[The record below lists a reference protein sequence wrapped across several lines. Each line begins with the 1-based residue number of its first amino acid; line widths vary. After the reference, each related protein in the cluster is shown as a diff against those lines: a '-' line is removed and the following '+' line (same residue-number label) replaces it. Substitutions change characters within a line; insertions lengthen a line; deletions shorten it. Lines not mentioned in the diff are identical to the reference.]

1 MNSFKVI
8 VVGAGPVG
16 LVLAHALQASGIDYV
31 LIEQRSQVPPDP
43 AYGVFL
49 WPQIMRILHQLGLLE
64 SILAISQ
71 PMLEAIHRSTDG
83 NVLHREEGFQKLGV
97 MFGYPM
103 SLFNRGDFATTL
115 LNALDKKEERVK
127 TGKRL
132 SKITNNKTSVRV
144 DFIDGTHEEGS
155 IVVGADGVWSSVRD
169 QMATLAP
176 KGLFDETPNPFE
188 ATYAGVFAKASLDD
202 ASGKIEPGRN
212 INVYQPGSHVQV
224 FTTRDEAM
232 IIVYHRIS
240 AERKRTYFG
249 QNDAEEAAKPWL
261 DVPVGDGLTFGDLWE
276 KKIAGGSANFD
287 EGVLPWW
294 HWGRTVLVGD
304 AAHKMNPIRGAG
316 ACAGI
321 EDAVA
326 LVNALQDVL
335 RHEPNPSFFELTQ
348 AFVAYQHEREAVA
361 KIWLEISHL
370 NLELCIGPHQ
380 PALKAASIAD
390 LKVMPLVAS
399 GPVLKYLPFPDEKSG
414 FISWVKKA
422 RKSKDTEQ
430 IKAHL

>member
-1 MNSFKVI
+1 
-8 VVGAGPVG
+8 
-16 LVLAHALQASGIDYV
+16 
-31 LIEQRSQVPPDP
+31 
-43 AYGVFL
+43 
-49 WPQIMRILHQLGLLE
+49 
-64 SILAISQ
+64 
-71 PMLEAIHRSTDG
+71 
-83 NVLHREEGFQKLGV
+83 
-97 MFGYPM
+97 M

-304 AAHKMNPIRGAG
+304 AAHKVRPLGH
-316 ACAGI
+316 
-321 EDAVA
+321 
-326 LVNALQDVL
+326 LL
-335 RHEPNPSFFELTQ
+335 RTKH
-348 AFVAYQHEREAVA
+348 
-361 KIWLEISHL
+361 
-370 NLELCIGPHQ
+370 
-380 PALKAASIAD
+380 
-390 LKVMPLVAS
+390 
-399 GPVLKYLPFPDEKSG
+399 
-414 FISWVKKA
+414 
-422 RKSKDTEQ
+422 
-430 IKAHL
+430 